1 MTVQGP
7 AALEVLGLNAGYG
20 NVPIIHDLSMTVRE
34 ASVTTLIGG
43 NGAGKTTLMRVLS
56 GLIDATSGVVRFQ
69 GRDITRS
76 PPHDRVNSGLI
87 LIPEG
92 RLVFPKMT
100 VAQNL
105 RLGAITHRA
114 RASHAAMVKDVYAR
128 FPRLKERSTQLA
140 GTMSGGEQQ
149 MLALGRGLMGKPRLL
164 LMDEPTLGLAPIMV
178 KQVFQAIEELR
189 RDGFTIL
196 LAEQNARRALELAD
210 DAYVIENG
218 RIKLSGHSADLMKSD
233 DVRRIYLGY

>member
-1 MTVQGP
+1 MPEARKRHDERLDFVF
-7 AALEVLGLNAGYG
+7 GL
-20 NVPIIHDLSMTVRE
+20 
-34 ASVTTLIGG
+34 
-43 NGAGKTTLMRVLS
+43 
-56 GLIDATSGVVRFQ
+56 
-69 GRDITRS
+69 
-76 PPHDRVNSGLI
+76 
-87 LIPEG
+87 
-92 RLVFPKMT
+92 
-100 VAQNL
+100 
-105 RLGAITHRA
+105 
-114 RASHAAMVKDVYAR
+114 
-128 FPRLKERSTQLA
+128 FPRLKERRHQLA

>member
-233 DVRRIYLGY
+233 DVRRIYLGC